1 MECLNK
7 YKIKMEPTKKIVKCV
22 IDEEGRL
29 GITAIGL
36 VSAPAIEENWIA
48 LNAVNEV
55 KLAEVNNER
64 KMLYG
69 AALIPN
75 KEILR
80 IDANMNEYY
89 IVFDED
95 TIYQCAHLFLKKNL
109 QHSHTI
115 EHEFAITGC
124 TVVESWIVEDSNS
137 DKSTA
142 MGMTLPKGTWMLG
155 VKVDD
160 EQVWSD
166 VKAGTIKGFSIEGM
180 FNEVEVKMA
189 SNVETLFLKE
199 LEALLNSHL

>member
-1 MECLNK
+1 
-7 YKIKMEPTKKIVKCV
+7 MEPQKKVVKCV

-55 KLAEVNNER
+55 KLAEVNTER

-80 IDANMNEYY
+80 IDANLNEYY
-89 IVFDED
+89 IVFDEA

-109 QHSHTI
+109 QHAHTI

-124 TVVESWIVEDSNS
+124 TVVESWIIEDSNS
-137 DKSTA
+137 DKAAA
-142 MGMTLPKGTWMLG
+142 MGFSLPKGTWMLG

-160 EQVWSD
+160 EQVWND

-199 LEALLNSHL
+199 LEALLTSLS

>member
-1 MECLNK
+1 
-7 YKIKMEPTKKIVKCV
+7 MEPQKKVVKCV

-48 LNAVNEV
+48 LNAVNEI
-55 KLAEVNNER
+55 KLAEVNTER

-80 IDANMNEYY
+80 IDANLNEYY
-89 IVFDED
+89 IVFDEA

-109 QHSHTI
+109 QHAHTI

-124 TVVESWIVEDSNS
+124 TVVESWIIEDSTS
-137 DKSTA
+137 DKAAA
-142 MGMTLPKGTWMLG
+142 MGFSLPKGTWMLG

-160 EQVWSD
+160 EQVWND

-180 FNEVEVKMA
+180 FNEIGRAHV
-189 SNVETLFLKE
+189 
-199 LEALLNSHL
+199 